1 MAQPSGL
8 VLRSDAARPEA
19 PFECEAGILTVLQVP
34 GPAACSR
41 ARPEPPFARPMSD
54 IAGRGNGAVRGKP
67 LAALFA
73 FRGSGARRKSP
84 VNSPRRQRVR
94 PDTKPGEPIYRQT
107 SKNGRF
113 QVTVRSRMRDK
124 IKAKGGTIRPL
135 DPADPR
141 NPDHPSHEE
150 QWLEVARAIGRAMA
164 DRDFEEAQRK
174 RTRTK

>member
-1 MAQPSGL
+1 MSAPVDFEQPRTLVATGL
-8 VLRSDAARPEA
+8 PDIAASKVFR
-19 PFECEAGILTVLQVP
+19 C
-34 GPAACSR
+34 R
-41 ARPEPPFARPMSD
+41 ARASPELARN
-54 IAGRGNGAVRGKP
+54 RTTRN
-67 LAALFA
+67 
-73 FRGSGARRKSP
+73 SGAGNSP
-84 VNSPRRQRVR
+84 KLRTGRCLRQENSPRRQRVR